1 MPSTTSTVWVTMGG
15 TASARPA
22 IAAIPVATR
31 APEMSPPGR
40 FAHKN
45 SSPPAVPMPS
55 VSSAVRTL
63 VPTFRSSRSVAAPT
77 FTNFEKLRALAN
89 SLIPAQLFYL
99 KFLARI
105 RRL

>member
-55 VSSAVRTL
+55 VSRAVRRL
-63 VPTFRSSRSVAAPT
+63 VRLGTTNPSDAVICFTPPYDKSAKAAQMP
-77 FTNFEKLRALAN
+77 
-89 SLIPAQLFYL
+89 
-99 KFLARI
+99 
-105 RRL
+105 